1 MAYSMY
7 TISYAEA
14 AYQDVRNACGQMTEK
29 VNRIKEVIER
39 TNQGP
44 KFRESLEQLKNAYRN
59 QPQNVFE

>member
-14 AYQDVRNACGQMTEK
+14 AYQDVRNSCGQMTEK

-44 KFRESLEQLKNAYRN
+44 KFTESLGQLRN
-59 QPQNVFE
+59 TYQSQPQNVFE

>member
-1 MAYSMY
+1 
-7 TISYAEA
+7 
-14 AYQDVRNACGQMTEK
+14 VRNACGKMTEK